1 MTIKVKVILL
11 LTSLAVCFTNWAQAQ
26 EKQRKLE
33 VNFGISTPGA
43 LEWQDIKL
51 IDFGIDDYNYLIY
64 DKPLSDL
71 GEKSYNST
79 IYPCFSVEVAYKLA
93 ESGFF
98 KRLDLVGFV
107 NFHHAYFEEI
117 DVVRNNNKK
126 ETAKKLD
133 IMVGVRYNIVKNTYF
148 NMYTQIMGG
157 QVIRDKSR
165 YWDIIHEK
173 WSDQESFTKLQL
185 TYLGFNWKIGRR
197 DSRLGAIVE
206 LGYGYEYAT
215 GVLPFIPGIRTGFS
229 YKF

>member
-1 MTIKVKVILL
+1 MSLHSKILIAIIFAAGIPHWV
-11 LTSLAVCFTNWAQAQ
+11 SAQ
-26 EKQRKLE
+26 EKQRKIE
-33 VNFGISTPGA
+33 INVGVSTPGA

-51 IDFGIDDYNYLIY
+51 IDFGINDYDYLIY

-79 IYPCFSVEVAYKLA
+79 VFPGFSAEAAYKLA

-107 NFHHAYFEEI
+107 SFNHVYFEEI
-117 DVVRNNNKK
+117 DVVRNNNNK

-133 IMVGVRYNIVKNTYF
+133 IMVGVRYNIVKKTYF

-157 QVIRDKSR
+157 QEIRDKSR
-165 YWDIIHEK
+165 YWDIIHKK
-173 WSDQESFTKLQL
+173 WSHNESFTKIQL

-197 DSRLGAIVE
+197 DSRLGAMVE
-206 LGYGYEYAT
+206 FGYGYEYAA